1 MSIWISHRGLT
12 HPHNVHSDSDR
23 SRHYSENTQEA
34 FNTAIEAGFTYL
46 ETDLRTSA
54 DGHIVL
60 AHDADLARL
69 ASANGVTLTIETS
82 TRAEL
87 AAVRLKCGEPLLF
100 FDEWLEAFH
109 AQHWI
114 LDIKPE
120 SALRTLEALA
130 PFWQQPRYQ
139 TFFGTRVRF
148 LFWQTRHQSRLLQ
161 SHPKAQCLARLH
173 ACQQAAF
180 ATWLHLPA
188 LGNIKAHTTYAVPPV
203 FARRRVISRRVVDAY
218 HARGARVIGYLPE
231 TPEQTQWLLEAGV
244 DEILTNHPLSTE
256 GTAFTG

>member
-1 MSIWISHRGLT
+1 MPIWINHRGLT
-12 HPHNVHSDSDR
+12 HPHST
-23 SRHYSENTQEA
+23 YSENTLRA
-34 FNTAIEAGFTYL
+34 FNTAIVAGFTHL
-46 ETDLRTSA
+46 ETDLRTSV

-60 AHDADLARL
+60 VHDANLSRL
-69 ASANGVTLTIETS
+69 GSANGTSLTIETS

-87 AAVRLKCGEPLLF
+87 SAITLKCGEPLLF

-109 AQHWI
+109 AQYWI

-120 SALRTLEALA
+120 SALRTLEALE
-130 PFWQQPRYQ
+130 PFWRQPRFQ
-139 TFFGTRVRF
+139 AFFDSHVRF
-148 LFWQTRHQSRLLQ
+148 LFWHTRHQSHLLQ
-161 SHPKAQCLARLH
+161 NHPKAQCLAPLH

-188 LGNIKAHTTYAVPPV
+188 LGNIKAHTTYAIPPV
-203 FARRRVISRRVVDAY
+203 FARRPVISRRVVNAY

-244 DEILTNHPLSTE
+244 NEILTNHPPLTK
-256 GTAFTG
+256 GTTIAEQMPLNGQDF